1 MRKSECGMRNEEAYG
16 IGREAHGVRVQGIGR
31 RAQGKELTCWKAR
44 MLGGWYA
51 LEAPGSG

>member
-1 MRKSECGMRNEEAYG
+1 MRNEEANG
-16 IGREAHGVRVQGIGR
+16 IGREAHGARVQGIGR

>member
-1 MRKSECGMRNEEAYG
+1 MRNEEAYG
-16 IGREAHGVRVQGIGR
+16 IGREAHGVRV
-31 RAQGKELTCWKAR
+31 QGKELTCWKAR